1 MMTTVNRKNPAPTIR
16 AVASEAGV
24 SVATVSAVINQ
35 TRFVSAETARRVND
49 AVKRSGYRPNRLARG
64 LSTRQTKTIG
74 IVMPTILSPIAPLL
88 LKSAADVLHEH
99 GFAVLFSNTEM
110 KATREEQAIE
120 LMFDSQVDGLLVV
133 PASETLE
140 SLKLFADA
148 RKPVVLLLHG
158 LQGASGCDV
167 IRSGNFKGSLDAV
180 NHLIGQGAQR
190 IAVLAL
196 PLVSESEKD
205 RMDGFRTGILAAG
218 RTLDPELIREGAPSE
233 SGASEQHGYQETLKL
248 MNLENPPDAIFAMNQ
263 YMAIGSLSALKE
275 LGLRIPTDVAL
286 VGYDD
291 LIWTRNLEPPMSVVA
306 QQVELIGRMGATRLV
321 RRLAENHQ
329 HGPAESV
336 TVDTQLIIRAS
347 SNRGART
354 PSIDTENTPK

>member
-1 MMTTVNRKNPAPTIR
+1 
-16 AVASEAGV
+16 
-24 SVATVSAVINQ
+24 
-35 TRFVSAETARRVND
+35 
-49 AVKRSGYRPNRLARG
+49 
-64 LSTRQTKTIG
+64 
-74 IVMPTILSPIAPLL
+74 
-88 LKSAADVLHEH
+88 KSAAEVLHEH
-99 GFAVLFSNTEM
+99 GYAVLFSNTEM
-110 KATREEQAIE
+110 QTTWEEQAIE

-133 PASETLE
+133 PATETLE

-158 LQGASGCDV
+158 LEGASGCDV

-205 RMDGFRTGILAAG
+205 RMAGFRTGILAAG
-218 RTLDPELIREGAPSE
+218 RTLDPGLIRVGAPSE
-233 SGASEQHGYQETLKL
+233 SGASERHGYQETLTL
-248 MNLENPPDAIFAMNQ
+248 MGLENPPDAIFAMNQ
-263 YMAIGSLSALKE
+263 YMAIGALSALKE
-275 LGLRIPTDVAL
+275 LGLRIPADVAL

-321 RRLAENHQ
+321 RRLADNSAGE
-329 HGPAESV
+329 PAESV

-354 PSIDTENTPK
+354 PSTDTEISPHGSFPQQ

>member
-1 MMTTVNRKNPAPTIR
+1 MMTTVNQKNAAPTIR
-16 AVASEAGV
+16 AVAREAGV

-35 TRFVSAETARRVND
+35 TRFVSAETTRRVD
-49 AVKRSGYRPNRLARG
+49 EAVKRSGYRTNRLARG

-110 KATREEQAIE
+110 QATREEQAIE

-133 PASETLE
+133 AASESLE

-158 LQGASGCDV
+158 LRGASGCDV

-180 NHLIGQGAQR
+180 NHLIDQGAQR

-196 PLVSESEKD
+196 PMASESEKD

-218 RTLDPELIREGAPSE
+218 RTLEPELIRVGAPSE

-248 MNLENPPDAIFAMNQ
+248 MKLEKPPDAIFAMNQ

-291 LIWTRNLEPPMSVVA
+291 LIWTRNLEPPLSVVA

-321 RRLAENHQ
+321 RRLAEEHH
-329 HGPAESV
+329 HGPPESV

-347 SNRGART
+347 SNRSART
-354 PSIDTENTPK
+354 PSIDTENSQK

>member
-1 MMTTVNRKNPAPTIR
+1 MMTAVNRGKAAPTIR
-16 AVASEAGV
+16 GVAQEAGV

-35 TRFVSAETARRVND
+35 TRFVSAETTRRVNE
-49 AVKRSGYRPNRLARG
+49 AIRRSGYRPNRLARG
-64 LSTRQTKTIG
+64 LSTQETKTIG

-110 KATREEQAIE
+110 KTAWEEQAIE

-140 SLKLFADA
+140 SIRLFINAG
-148 RKPVVLLLHG
+148 KPVVLLLHG

-167 IRSGNFKGSLDAV
+167 VRSGNFKGSLDAV

-205 RMDGFRTGILAAG
+205 RMEGFRTGILAAG
-218 RTLDPELIREGAPSE
+218 RTLDPELIRVGVPSE
-233 SGASEQHGYQETLKL
+233 SGASEQHGYEETLKL
-248 MNLENPPDAIFAMNQ
+248 MSLESPPDAIFAMNQ
-263 YMAIGSLSALKE
+263 YMAIGCLTALKE
-275 LGLRIPTDVAL
+275 LGRRIPEDVAL

-291 LIWTRNLEPPMSVVA
+291 LIWTKSLEPPMSVVG
-306 QQVELIGRMGATRLV
+306 QQVELIGRLGATMLV
-321 RRLAENHQ
+321 RRLTEDAR
-329 HGPAESV
+329 HGSPESV
-336 TVDTQLIIRAS
+336 TIDAQLIVRAS
-347 SNRGART
+347 SNRDA
-354 PSIDTENTPK
+354 SIPTKTGNAPR

>member
-1 MMTTVNRKNPAPTIR
+1 MMTIMNGKNPVPTIR
-16 AVASEAGV
+16 AVAVEAGV

-35 TRFVSAETARRVND
+35 TRFVSAETARRVNE
-49 AVKRSGYRPNRLARG
+49 AIKRSGYRPNRLARG

-110 KATREEQAIE
+110 QATWEEQAIE

-133 PASETLE
+133 PASETLDT
-140 SLKLFADA
+140 LKLFADA
-148 RKPVVLLLHG
+148 GKPVVLLLHG
-158 LQGASGCDV
+158 LSGVSGCDV

-218 RTLDPELIREGAPSE
+218 RTLDPELIRVGAPSE
-233 SGASEQHGYQETLKL
+233 SGDSEQHGYQETLKL
-248 MNLENPPDAIFAMNQ
+248 MTLQHPPDAIFAMNQ
-263 YMAIGSLSALKE
+263 YMAIGALSALKE
-275 LGLRIPTDVAL
+275 LGQRIPSDVAL
-286 VGYDD
+286 IGYDD
-291 LIWTRNLEPPMSVVA
+291 LIWTRNLEPPLSVVA
-306 QQVELIGRMGATRLV
+306 QQVELIGRMGAMRLIG
-321 RRLAENHQ
+321 RLENNDRYDT
-329 HGPAESV
+329 PEFV
-336 TVDTQLIIRAS
+336 TVDTHLIVRAS
-347 SNRGART
+347 SDRAGTAT
-354 PSIDTENTPK
+354 G

>member
-1 MMTTVNRKNPAPTIR
+1 MNRKNAAPTIR

-35 TRFVSAETARRVND
+35 TRFVSAETARRVNE
-49 AVKRSGYRPNRLARG
+49 AIKRSGYRPNRLARG
-64 LSTRQTKTIG
+64 LSTRETKTIG

-99 GFAVLFSNTEM
+99 GYAVLFSNTEM
-110 KATREEQAIE
+110 QTTWEEQAIE

-140 SLKLFADA
+140 SLKLFSDA

-158 LQGASGCDV
+158 LEGASGCDV
-167 IRSGNFKGSLDAV
+167 IRSGNFRGSFDAV
-180 NHLIGQGAQR
+180 NHLIGQGARR

-205 RMDGFRTGILAAG
+205 RMNGFRTGVLAAG
-218 RTLDPELIREGAPSE
+218 RTLDPELMRVGAPSE
-233 SGASEQHGYQETLKL
+233 SGASEDHGYRETLRL
-248 MNLENPPDAIFAMNQ
+248 MDLDDPPDAIFAMNQ

-291 LIWTRNLEPPMSVVA
+291 LIWTKNLEPPMSVVA

-321 RRLAENHQ
+321 HRLAENNH
-329 HGPAESV
+329 HSPAESV

-347 SNRGART
+347 SNRDALT
-354 PSIDTENTPK
+354 PSIDMENTPK

>member
-1 MMTTVNRKNPAPTIR
+1 MMTTVNEKKSAPTIR
-16 AVASEAGV
+16 AVAVEAGV

-35 TRFVSAETARRVND
+35 TRFVSAETARRVNE
-49 AVKRSGYRPNRLARG
+49 AVQRSGYRPNRLARG

-74 IVMPTILSPIAPLL
+74 IVMPTVLSPIAPLL

-110 KATREEQAIE
+110 QVTWEEQAIE

-133 PASETLE
+133 PAGETLD

-148 RKPVVLLLHG
+148 GKPVVLLLHG
-158 LQGASGCDV
+158 LKGANGCDV

-180 NHLIGQGAQR
+180 NHLVAQGAQR

-205 RMDGFRTGILAAG
+205 RMDGFRTGILAGG
-218 RTLDPELIREGAPSE
+218 RTLEPELIRVGAPSE
-233 SGASEQHGYQETLKL
+233 SGDSEQHGYQETLKL
-248 MNLENPPDAIFAMNQ
+248 MNLQNPPDAIFAMNQ
-263 YMAIGSLSALKE
+263 YMAIGALSALKE
-275 LGLRIPTDVAL
+275 LNRRIPTDVAL

-291 LIWTRNLEPPMSVVA
+291 LIWTKNLEPPMSVVA
-306 QQVELIGRMGATRLV
+306 QQVEQIGRMGAMRLIG
-321 RRLAENHQ
+321 RLSNSDSCGAGET
-329 HGPAESV
+329 V
-336 TVDTQLIIRAS
+336 TVDTRLIIRAS
-347 SNRGART
+347 SCRSQGAN
-354 PSIDTENTPK
+354 D